1 RHIDAFARQLKGDRL
16 ADALAAARD
25 DRHLAGQSQI
35 HVKVPRRCPREARRA
50 RERLAHLPP
59 ELPRAKA
66 NPERR
71 DEPEELRVHRV
82 HPDPRASTT
91 LATPGEASDRVQ
103 TGEGL
108 DTFGTSKFTESLS
121 RTKLLVDRVP
131 WLQQFFS
138 LHRGALVA
146 TMDSR
151 RSTTSRAAGLWIAPG
166 GKHGDRDGRLRA
178 NRDSSDAERRRTL
191 RIDD

>member
-1 RHIDAFARQLKGDRL
+1 
-16 ADALAAARD
+16 
-25 DRHLAGQSQI
+25 

-71 DEPEELRVHRV
+71 D
-82 HPDPRASTT
+82 DPRSCAYPSCHVS
-91 LATPGEASDRVQ
+91 LWDPEVHGIIEQHRTPEDR
-103 TGEGL
+103 E
-108 DTFGTSKFTESLS
+108 
-121 RTKLLVDRVP
+121 P
-131 WLQQFFS
+131 WLQQFFG

-151 RSTTSRAAGLWIAPG
+151 TISMQAAGLWFPPG
-166 GKHGDRDGRLRA
+166 GKHGDRDGRLHA
-178 NRDSSDAERRRTL
+178 NRDGFDSERCRTL

>member
-1 RHIDAFARQLKGDRL
+1 
-16 ADALAAARD
+16 DALTAARD
-25 DRHLAGQSQI
+25 DRHLPGQSQI

-66 NPERR
+66 NPEPR
-71 DEPEELRVHRV
+71 DEPEALRVHGV
-82 HPDPRASTT
+82 HPRCPHEHGPRQ
-91 LATPGEASDRVQ
+91 PGEVSDRGL

-108 DTFGTSKFTESLS
+108 DTFGTSKCTESLS
-121 RTKLLVDRVP
+121 RANLGRTESPGLR
-131 WLQQFFS
+131 QFFG

-151 RSTTSRAAGLWIAPG
+151 TSTTSRAAGLWIPPG
-166 GKHGDRDGRLRA
+166 GKHGD
-178 NRDSSDAERRRTL
+178 
-191 RIDD
+191 